1 VKLRQFYVRIGKL
14 MLLKYQRYAHAYQ
27 FKRANRNLRKL
38 KTCLGRVIRDIRRK
52 TAWTQTLR
60 EAFTR
65 PLYLAERVLSQ
76 DRRQRGRKIYSLHAP
91 EVECI
96 GKGKAHRPA
105 SVPSARSPVP

>member
-52 TAWTQTLR
+52 TAG
-60 EAFTR
+60 
-65 PLYLAERVLSQ
+65 Q
-76 DRRQRGRKIYSLHAP
+76 D
-91 EVECI
+91 
-96 GKGKAHRPA
+96 
-105 SVPSARSPVP
+105 